1 MTEQQLSDHHAYF
14 FGYGSLVNR
23 ATHHFSDAHRA
34 QLRGWRRSWVPTTL
48 REVAFLTVTP
58 DEHCEI
64 DGLIAAVPADDWA
77 ALDERER
84 AYDRIPASH
93 QVAHDLTHAA
103 EIAVYSVPAR
113 NARAMGETSILLSY
127 LDVVVQGYLRE
138 FGAHGVARFF
148 ATTAGWSAPVL
159 NDRAAPR
166 YPRHRPVSPTALAL
180 VNAHLDALGAT
191 VFVGQ
196 RDPAPTAPPRA

>member
-93 QVAHDLTHAA
+93 QVAHNLTHAA

-113 NARAMGETSILLSY
+113 NARATGETSILLSY
-127 LDVVVQGYLRE
+127 LDVVVQGYLTE
-138 FGAHGVARFF
+138 FGEAGVARFF
-148 ATTAGWSAPVL
+148 ATTDGWDTPIL
-159 NDRAAPR
+159 DDRAAPL
-166 YPRHRPVSPTALAL
+166 YPRHQLLSPAERALTDHHLAAL
-180 VNAHLDALGAT
+180 NARLIA
-191 VFVGQ
+191 
-196 RDPAPTAPPRA
+196 